1 MTQFPDLTPEQ
12 ARRVMEAN
20 PKLVAATQKA
30 AAAFGV
36 SFRGMADRMAAAH
49 AAYEK
54 RRGKQAER
62 LLEQV
67 RRLNV

>member
-1 MTQFPDLTPEQ
+1 MTGFPDLTPEP
-12 ARRVMEAN
+12 ARRAMEAN
-20 PKLVAATQKA
+20 PATQRA

-36 SFRGMADRMAAAH
+36 SFRETTDHMAAVA

-62 LLEQV
+62 LLEWAAA
-67 RRLNV
+67 